1 MLIHRAPP
9 TPTYTS
15 GSELLRVV
23 AHPGDYDMLAVPS
36 TRCAHVRFGLLRGLS
51 VPICDEAQG
60 WGPPFPLVVRV
71 TVSCDVCPALARSE
85 EFTHRAEFANP
96 TVVTTV

>member
-1 MLIHRAPP
+1 
-9 TPTYTS
+9 
-15 GSELLRVV
+15 
-23 AHPGDYDMLAVPS
+23 MLAAPL
-36 TRCAHVRFGLLRGLS
+36 TRCAHVLFGLLRGLS

-85 EFTHRAEFANP
+85 EFTRGPEIDEHTQRPAP
-96 TVVTTV
+96 KGSRRYGVVS

>member
-1 MLIHRAPP
+1 
-9 TPTYTS
+9 
-15 GSELLRVV
+15 
-23 AHPGDYDMLAVPS
+23 MLAVPL
-36 TRCAHVRFGLLRGLS
+36 TRCVHVQFGLLRGLS

-85 EFTHRAEFANP
+85 EFTPLYLFDGVGPLLRVDDGVCSFWLL
-96 TVVTTV
+96 